1 MAVWWLSAVVPLE
14 STALL
19 PLVVLPLLGTG
30 TVRSVAASYADPV
43 IFLFLGGFLLAATLE
58 RWELHRVY
66 VVEATL
72 KPGMRHVYSKR
83 HYYLDEDTFG
93 AGLYDAWD
101 QEGNLYRS
109 MFLSGVQLYDKQI
122 PYAVKNVIYDFN
134 KGMYGV
140 INDGL
145 KGGFKI
151 PKEALPERQMNA
163 EAIVS
168 RITQR

>member
-1 MAVWWLSAVVPLE
+1 MAAKGDDGNQLPSLATEAV
-14 STALL
+14 
-19 PLVVLPLLGTG
+19 LVT
-30 TVRSVAASYADPV
+30 SS
-43 IFLFLGGFLLAATLE
+43 E
-58 RWELHRVY
+58 M
-66 VVEATL
+66 EA
-72 KPGMRHVYSKR
+72 GS
-83 HYYLDEDTFG
+83 E
-93 AGLYDAWD
+93 
-101 QEGNLYRS
+101 E
-109 MFLSGVQLYDKQI
+109 VQG
-122 PYAVKNVIYDFN
+122 YDFN